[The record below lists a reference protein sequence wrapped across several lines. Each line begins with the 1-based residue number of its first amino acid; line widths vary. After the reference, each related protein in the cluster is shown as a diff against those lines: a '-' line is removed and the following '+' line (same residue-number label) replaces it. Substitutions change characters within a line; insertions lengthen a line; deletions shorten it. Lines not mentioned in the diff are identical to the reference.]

1 MTNIS
6 KEFKKQK
13 KPRSYSNNNN
23 NNNNN
28 KILIFLLLLG
38 TTQILQASCAS
49 YKKSLNPKVPLAKAT
64 QQVP

>member
-6 KEFKKQK
+6 KEFKKQR
-13 KPRSYSNNNN
+13 KPRSYSN